1 VVDIYGSLGLE
12 NPDISIL
19 SDHFLREVQEIPQKN
34 IAVEL
39 LNRLLEGK
47 IKNIQRKNLVQSK
60 KFSELLENALNK
72 YNKRAIEA
80 SKVIEELIELAKEVN
95 EAYQRG
101 EESNLSE
108 DEIAFYDALA
118 SNKSAKEVMGDEKL
132 QAIAHELTKSIKA
145 NMRD

>member
-1 VVDIYGSLGLE
+1 
-12 NPDISIL
+12 
-19 SDHFLREVQEIPQKN
+19 QKN

-145 NMRD
+145 NMSIDWNLRESARAKMRTTVKHLLRRYGYP